1 MSKGSADTLKN
12 AVAKS
17 FLWGGMS
24 NSLCQLLSVLF
35 GLYLARLL
43 GPADY
48 GPIGMLAFFTA
59 IASSLQDSGFVAAIA
74 NRKEVSHDD
83 YNAVFWFSVITS
95 VVIYVLLYFSAPLIA
110 SFFNN
115 PVLLGL
121 SRFNFIAII
130 INGTCV
136 AFTAYLFRE
145 LKVKQRSIA
154 AVLALVVSGVVGIFM
169 ALHGYS
175 YWGIAVQGIVY
186 ALVRLVVYV
195 LYTPWRPG
203 LKVRF
208 YPLRYL
214 FAFSYKLLITN
225 IFQKINW
232 NVFSIILGRFYSSVD
247 VGNYSKAAEW
257 FSKGS
262 DTVNLMV
269 NAVAQPVLARVVDDN
284 ERQLR
289 IFRKIMRF
297 TAFISFPLLLGLALV
312 SYELILLLL
321 TDKWVESAR
330 MLQILCLWG
339 AFMPIQSMFTNLL
352 ISCGRT
358 NTFMWCTIVQG
369 VLVLLMLLAMR
380 SLGIKPMLLAYC
392 IFNIAWLFLWCV
404 LARRDIA
411 ITIRMFL
418 SDTLPYLAVAA
429 GSMLATAL
437 LTRGVESLSLL
448 LLLRILLATVLYFSL
463 SYVCRFEELRE
474 AYDYIFRRKKAN
486 GV

>member
-1 MSKGSADTLKN
+1 MSKESADTLKG

-24 NSLCQLLSVLF
+24 NAVCQLLSVVF

-48 GPIGMLAFFTA
+48 GPIGVLAFFTA

-74 NRKEVSHDD
+74 NRRQVSHDD
-83 YNAVFWFSVITS
+83 YNAVFWFSVVTS
-95 VVIYVLLYFSAPLIA
+95 VLIYVILYFAAPLIA
-110 SFFNN
+110 DFFNQQE
-115 PVLLGL
+115 LLEL
-121 SRFNFIAII
+121 SRFNFLSII

-136 AFTAYLFRE
+136 AFTAYLFRD
-145 LKVKQRSIA
+145 LRVKQRSIA
-154 AVLALVVSGVVGIFM
+154 AVLALLVSGVMGIVM
-169 ALHGYS
+169 AMHGYS

-195 LYTPWRPG
+195 YFTPWHPDFNIR
-203 LKVRF
+203 L

-225 IFQKINW
+225 IFQKVNW
-232 NVFSIILGRFYSSVD
+232 NVFSLILGKFYSSTD
-247 VGNYSKAAEW
+247 VGNYSKAADW
-257 FSKGS
+257 FRIGS
-262 DTVNLMV
+262 DLVNMMV
-269 NAVAQPVLARVVDDN
+269 NTVAQPVLARVVDDN

-289 IFRKIMRF
+289 IFRKMMRF
-297 TAFISFPLLLGLALV
+297 TAFVSFPLLCGLSLI
-312 SYELILLLL
+312 SYEFIVVLL

-358 NTFMWCTIVQG
+358 NAFMWCTIAQG
-369 VLVLLMLLAMR
+369 TLLLLMLLFMR

-404 LARRDIA
+404 LAKRDIH
-411 ITIRMFL
+411 ITIRMFV
-418 SDTLPYLAVAA
+418 SDFMPYLAVSVAA
-429 GSMLATAL
+429 ML
-437 LTRGVESLSLL
+437 LTAFITHPIENLWTLL
-448 LLLRILLATVLYFSL
+448 CARVAIAAVLYVVL
-463 SYVCRFEELRE
+463 CYLCRFEELSE
-474 AYDYIFRRKKAN
+474 SVAYLFKRKVK
-486 GV
+486 GDK